1 MRLRQERLLVLKTER
16 ANVRGIK
23 DRLCSLA
30 ALRGT
35 HHHGNGCAQQLF
47 IQAKSALVLAVPVQK
62 NRQGV
67 QVQLVERQT
76 CGRSEPEPDTGFDPL
91 QIGKIQHCF
100 IASKILRLFEF
111 QRPQRHGVRGAEL
124 AGGLVL
130 ALGETHPT
138 DSRLRFV
145 TTRQFGW
152 TRPEEVRSPELARV
166 LFELPVGQI
175 SPVIE
180 VGDQVFICR
189 VLEKFPAPSVPVE
202 DLPRKS
208 K

>member
-1 MRLRQERLLVLKTER
+1 M
-16 ANVRGIK
+16 RGIK

-124 AGGLVL
+124 AGGLVFL
-130 ALGETHPT
+130 TEHAAQDRVARQDETVAQAP
-138 DSRLRFV
+138 F
-145 TTRQFGW
+145 
-152 TRPEEVRSPELARV
+152 
-166 LFELPVGQI
+166 GQI
-175 SPVIE
+175 RLKPGHSHRRSWCEILRVHHLE
-180 VGDQVFICR
+180 QVLREIGKLC
-189 VLEKFPAPSVPVE
+189 VLSELNPG
-202 DLPRKS
+202 R
-208 K
+208 